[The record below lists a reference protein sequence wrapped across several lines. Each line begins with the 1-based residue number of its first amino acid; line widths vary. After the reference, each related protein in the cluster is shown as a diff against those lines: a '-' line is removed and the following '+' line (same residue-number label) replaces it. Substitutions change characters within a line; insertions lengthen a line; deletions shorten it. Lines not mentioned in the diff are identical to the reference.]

1 MEFSCR
7 NGKIVTIANV
17 NRILLKSN
25 TSNIACK
32 QQVNRIL
39 EVFMTTKQF
48 KVVSFLFIL
57 STMLAFTPAIAA
69 DLLPPQQAIQDAS
82 NKLQQRLQD
91 KSFSQNFLQVTQYV
105 DQLIYP
111 HTDFDKISELV
122 LGKLWNS
129 ATSDEQTRFKQ
140 EFKTLLIRTYSRAF
154 VEFKDWTIRF
164 LPIDMESGSNKVVV
178 KTEVIQPG
186 LQPVS
191 VNYRMLLNN
200 GSWKAYDITIEGVS
214 LVTNYR
220 STFTNE
226 VRNKGSLAAVIDG
239 LAKRNAEA
247 LSAKNS

>member
-1 MEFSCR
+1 
-7 NGKIVTIANV
+7 
-17 NRILLKSN
+17 
-25 TSNIACK
+25 
-32 QQVNRIL
+32 
-39 EVFMTTKQF
+39 MTTKQF
-48 KVVSFLFIL
+48 NVFSLLFIVL
-57 STMLAFTPAIAA
+57 GFLTITQAKSA
-69 DLLPPQQAIQDAS
+69 DLTPPQQAIQDTS

-105 DQLIYP
+105 DQLIDP

-129 ATSDEQTRFKQ
+129 ASSDDQSRFKQ

-164 LPIDMESGSNKVVV
+164 LPLDMESGSNKVVV
-178 KTEVIQPG
+178 KTEVLQPG

-191 VNYRMLLNN
+191 VNYRMLMTK
-200 GSWKAYDITIEGVS
+200 GAWKAYDITIEGVS

-226 VRNKGSLAAVIDG
+226 VKTKGSLGAVIDS

-247 LSAKNS
+247 LAAKNS